1 MKLKKKIP
9 FFICIFLLLVCVVTG
24 IMTRNS
30 FTDVANDPNLM
41 SALYLHQGGSAD
53 TLSQSADELKQQSEL
68 IAVVIPSGERE
79 YRDNSFIAKVNI
91 KTVLQ
96 GDTAMEG
103 KDITIYEPVQTDYVS
118 LQLWNGQDSLEFIK
132 SEFPD
137 VEKTGTFISCMP
149 KTEAMKQHAPLKE
162 GKEYLVFLKAKEYQE
177 ISDKYMQTEE
187 YNFIDSIYAIV
198 DINASQE
205 KINTVPRNILMIDAM
220 DYPVLLTE
228 QSDLDQYMEKCAAI
242 KEEFIGS

>member
-30 FTDVANDPNLM
+30 FTDVGGDPNLM

-53 TLSQSADELKQQSEL
+53 TLSQSMDELKQQSEL
-68 IAVVIPSGERE
+68 IAVITATGERE
-79 YRDNSFIAKVNI
+79 YRDDSFITKANI
-91 KTVLQ
+91 KTVVQ

-103 KDITIYEPVQTDYVS
+103 KDITVYEPVQTDYVS
-118 LQLWNGQDSLEFIK
+118 LQQWNGQDALDFIK

-137 VEKTGTFISCMP
+137 IEKTGTFISCMP
-149 KTEAMKQHAPLKE
+149 RTEAMKQHAPLKE
-162 GKEYLVFLKAKEYQE
+162 GKEYLVFLNVKEYPE

-187 YNFIDSIYAIV
+187 YNFIESIYAIV
-198 DINASQE
+198 EINAQQFTTAP
-205 KINTVPRNILMIDAM
+205 KNISLKDAM
-220 DYPVLLTE
+220 DYPVLLLN
-228 QSDLDQYMEKCAAI
+228 QSDLDMYEENYKAI
-242 KEEFIGS
+242 IDEFIA

>member
-1 MKLKKKIP
+1 MKLKKRIP

-30 FTDVANDPNLM
+30 FTDVGSDPNLM

-53 TLSQSADELKQQSEL
+53 TLSQSADELRQQSEL
-68 IAVVIPSGERE
+68 IAVVTADGERE
-79 YRDNSFIAKVNI
+79 YRDNSFIVKVNI
-91 KTVLQ
+91 KTVFQ

-103 KDITIYEPVQTDYVS
+103 KDITVYEPVQTDYVS
-118 LQLWNGQDSLEFIK
+118 LRLWNGQDSLEFIK

-149 KTEAMKQHAPLKE
+149 KTEAMKQHAPLKK

-187 YNFIDSIYAIV
+187 YNFIESIYAIV
-198 DINASQE
+198 DINPQQFAA
-205 KINTVPRNILMIDAM
+205 VPQNLSLEDAM
-220 DYPVLLTE
+220 DYPVLLLN
-228 QSDLDQYMEKCAAI
+228 QSDLEVYRERYIQI
-242 KEEFIGS
+242 TEEFLAEQS

>member
-1 MKLKKKIP
+1 MKLKKRIP

-24 IMTRNS
+24 IMTRSS
-30 FTDVANDPNLM
+30 FTDVASDPNLM
-41 SALYLHQGGSAD
+41 NALYLHQGGSAD

-68 IAVVIPSGERE
+68 IAVITATGERE
-79 YRDNSFIAKVNI
+79 YRDNSFIAKANI

-103 KDITIYEPVQTDYVS
+103 KDITVYEPVQTDYVS
-118 LQLWNGQDSLEFIK
+118 LQQWNGYDSLEFIK

-137 VEKTGTFISCMP
+137 VEKTGTFIYCMP
-149 KTEAMKQHAPLKE
+149 RTEATKQHAPLKE
-162 GKEYLVFLKAKEYQE
+162 GKEYLVFLKIKQYPE

-198 DINASQE
+198 DINADRS
-205 KINTVPRNILMIDAM
+205 KFVPAPQNISLEDAM
-220 DYPVLLTE
+220 EYPVLLLN
-228 QSDLDQYMEKCAAI
+228 QSDLDIYQGKYNI
-242 KEEFIGS
+242 VIDEFLK

>member
-1 MKLKKKIP
+1 MKIRKRIP

-41 SALYLHQGGSAD
+41 YALYLHQGGSAD

-68 IAVVIPSGERE
+68 IAVVTPSGERE
-79 YRDNSFIAKVNI
+79 YRDNSFIAKANI
-91 KTVLQ
+91 KTVVH
-96 GDTAMEG
+96 GDKSMEG

-118 LQLWNGQDSLEFIK
+118 LQLWNGQDSLAFIK

-162 GKEYLVFLKAKEYQE
+162 GKEYLVFLKAKEYPE
-177 ISDKYMQTEE
+177 ISDKYMQREE

-198 DINASQE
+198 DINADQSKFAPAPQ
-205 KINTVPRNILMIDAM
+205 NISLEDAM
-220 DYPVLLTE
+220 DYPVLLLN
-228 QSDLDQYMEKCAAI
+228 QSDLDIYEGKYNI
-242 KEEFIGS
+242 VIDEFLKL